1 MPDVRVNLIVTGRVQ
16 GVFYRQSTLQEAQR
30 LGLRG
35 WVANLPDGSVEIEAE
50 GEEGAVADLVAWA
63 KVGPPAAHVDHVR
76 ERKLTATGDDRTF
89 MVRNA

>member
-1 MPDVRVNLIVTGRVQ
+1 MSDVRVNLIVTGRVQ

-50 GEEGAVADLVAWA
+50 GDEAAVADLVAWA
-63 KVGPPAAHVDHVR
+63 KVGPPAARVEHVR
-76 ERKLTATGDDRTF
+76 ERKLSPTGLDRTF
-89 MVRNA
+89 MLRHA